1 MHART
6 RSRGFTL
13 IEMLVVFGIFAILGV
28 MSSRIVGQVIDNQR
42 VLRERGDRLAEVQ
55 RAMQIIQRDLLQ
67 IVYRPVRDQLGDPLE
82 PMVIGADGL
91 IEFTRLGWRNPLG
104 LKRSEVQ
111 RVAYVTRDGD
121 LMRVYW
127 NVLDRTP
134 DTEPVL
140 QNLLADVEQVEF
152 FALDVSGNEHSFW
165 PLAQGGAPQS
175 PDTQLAG
182 IILRV
187 DVPPFGTVE
196 RLWPVPTPRTQV
208 PGMPGGFPGDDL
220 EGGMPGEFPGGGYPG
235 EYHGGAEEG
244 PVQ

>member
-1 MHART
+1 MRLPA

-28 MSSRIVGQVIDNQR
+28 MSSRIIGQVIDNQR

-91 IEFTRLGWRNPLG
+91 IEFTRIGWRNPLG
-104 LKRSEVQ
+104 QKRSEVQ
-111 RVAYVTRDGD
+111 RVGYVTRDGD
-121 LMRVYW
+121 LYRAYW

-134 DTEPVL
+134 DSEPVL
-140 QNLLADVEQVEF
+140 QSLLGDVEQIEF

-165 PLAQGGAPQS
+165 PLAQGGAPPS

-182 IILRV
+182 VVLRL
-187 DVPPFGTVE
+187 DIAPFGTVE
-196 RLWPVPTPRTQV
+196 RVWPVPTPRTSI
-208 PGMPGGFPGDDL
+208 PNFPGGFPGGDF
-220 EGGMPGEFPGGGYPG
+220 GGEAGGDFGGEFP
-235 EYHGGAEEG
+235 EEG
-244 PVQ
+244 PLQ